1 MKARGFDTCFCP
13 AWEQKGR
20 SQIFW
25 GDGSGKAASSLA
37 EETEGVWSDCPP
49 GDGHPTA
56 RPCLPGAASHLGGRS
71 RARGSPAV
79 GALSWQRGKA
89 AEQGVGM
96 SSPQTGAH
104 SSSFYFH
111 FWSYLASRQLACSH
125 LPRAL
130 SGDQYSPGAPMPS
143 AIWAVQARA
152 DGAGHPQ
159 HLLELLLGR
168 GQVVTSPT
176 SALVCAP

>member
-1 MKARGFDTCFCP
+1 MGRLRLPWRRRRRGFGLTAPRVTATPLPDP
-13 AWEQKGR
+13 ACLVLPHT
-20 SQIFW
+20 
-25 GDGSGKAASSLA
+25 SGA
-37 EETEGVWSDCPP
+37 
-49 GDGHPTA
+49 
-56 RPCLPGAASHLGGRS
+56 GAGLG
-71 RARGSPAV
+71 ADPAV

-89 AEQGVGM
+89 AEQGMGM

-111 FWSYLASRQLACSH
+111 FWSYLASRRLACSH